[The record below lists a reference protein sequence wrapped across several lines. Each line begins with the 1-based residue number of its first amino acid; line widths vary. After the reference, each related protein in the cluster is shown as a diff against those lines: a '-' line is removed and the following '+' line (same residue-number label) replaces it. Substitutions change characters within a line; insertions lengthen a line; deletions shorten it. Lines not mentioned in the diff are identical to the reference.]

1 MRRLAKPD
9 TRGDAMGL
17 EFLERCRI
25 AAQCEDD
32 VAYVVVEYQMV
43 VTHVIDCAVKRT
55 KSGMVYRLADGRD
68 VHWVTTALF
77 QIVDTGKLIQRC
89 DVVEDRL

>member
-25 AAQCEDD
+25 AAQCEDA